1 MTENRTKALVEQAL
15 ARLYKPYGENVTDE
29 VLEVI
34 ENTPPLLAEYRGI
47 AEGFEDG
54 TDSVNQNIGH
64 FVKEVTGRRVLREG
78 VPCERND
85 LAKTY
90 TKLVE

>member
-1 MTENRTKALVEQAL
+1 MTENRSKALVEQAL
-15 ARLYKPYGENVTDE
+15 TELPQPYGEDVTDQ
-29 VLEVI
+29 VLGII
-34 ENTPPLLAEYRGI
+34 ENNPPLLAEYHDI

-64 FVKEVTGRRVLREG
+64 FVKEVTGRRVLPG
-78 VPCERND
+78 SVPCKRND